1 MRTMITTC
9 PNVLQYVPVSTGI
22 RPVTHVADVA
32 VNSAVR
38 NFVGSADFEQTGR
51 HKIALPV
58 STSARNTSTTIC
70 GGRILRNGL

>member
-1 MRTMITTC
+1 MSPC
-9 PNVLQYVPVSTGI
+9 QPGI

-38 NFVGSADFEQTGR
+38 NLVGSPDFEQTGR